1 MAMGMCL
8 HLLWRLPGESDR
20 DIDKFVNSLPQAQQQ
35 ALWKKF
41 EYNRHAC
48 LTKEE
53 CDDFTKL
60 ATGPG
65 SYQRKRNLLNAWL
78 MAGKDASAKAFQD
91 QSFFQASIFFSSSL
105 FQDHLRSLGV

>member
-8 HLLWRLPGESDR
+8 HLLWRLPGENDR
-20 DIDKFVNSLPQAQQQ
+20 DIDKFVSSLPQAQQQ

-48 LTKEE
+48 LTKQES
-53 CDDFTKL
+53 DDFSKL

-65 SYQRKRNLLNAWL
+65 SQQRKRNLLNAWL
-78 MAGKDASAKAFQD
+78 IAGKDASAKAFQD

>member
-1 MAMGMCL
+1 MAMGMYL
-8 HLLWRLPGESDR
+8 HLLWRLPGEN
-20 DIDKFVNSLPQAQQQ
+20 DIDKFVNSLPKAEAQ
-35 ALWKKF
+35 ALWKKS

-78 MAGKDASAKAFQD
+78 MAGKGASAKAFQD